1 MGSETVAFVVG
12 PEPSAAADI
21 VARKLSDLG
30 RRKWT
35 RMIGFQRLQSSM
47 SLCWVKIAQCEG
59 GLSQGGI
66 LARDI
71 NDTGTTPLRVV

>member
-1 MGSETVAFVVG
+1 MGSEIVAFVVG

-21 VARKLSDLG
+21 VARKSSDLG

-35 RMIGFQRLQSSM
+35 RMIGFQRLQSSV

-59 GLSQGGI
+59 RPVPRRHLG
-66 LARDI
+66 ARPSM
-71 NDTGTTPLRVV
+71 TQATPR

>member
-21 VARKLSDLG
+21 LARKSSGLG
-30 RRKWT
+30 RGRWSG
-35 RMIGFQRLQSSM
+35 MIGFQILQSSV

-59 GLSQGGI
+59 GLS
-66 LARDI
+66 
-71 NDTGTTPLRVV
+71 

>member
-21 VARKLSDLG
+21 VARKSSDLG
-30 RRKWT
+30 KGKWT
-35 RMIGFQRLQSSM
+35 GMIGFQRLQTSVAI
-47 SLCWVKIAQCEG
+47 CWVKIAQCEE

-66 LARDI
+66 LARD
-71 NDTGTTPLRVV
+71 NR